1 MRIDA
6 LGDQRLSGRVQRI
19 HPDMDPITRQGT
31 VEVTLD
37 PIPEQARAGQ
47 FCRITLRMQPRPR
60 ILLPIQA
67 VRRDAKG
74 EYVYT
79 VDEANT
85 AHRLAVRSG
94 ERIGYRV
101 EIREGLIAGQPVITK
116 GLLGLKEG
124 TVVRLATE
132 GNAG

>member
-1 MRIDA
+1 MYV
-6 LGDQRLSGRVQRI
+6 SW
-19 HPDMDPITRQGT
+19 
-31 VEVTLD
+31 TLN
-37 PIPEQARAGQ
+37 EQPGAG
-47 FCRITLRMQPRPR
+47 L
-60 ILLPIQA
+60 
-67 VRRDAKG
+67 
-74 EYVYT
+74 
-79 VDEANT
+79 
-85 AHRLAVRSG
+85 RSG